1 MQPDPSSSPS
11 TIVSLLQQLR
21 DEGFTLLRQEV
32 ALAKAELSEKLSHKA
47 SQAARVAIGG
57 MIAYAGVIVLLLGA
71 GDLLAF
77 ALQRTGVSPEIAT
90 WLGRSLIGLVIAI
103 IGYAML
109 ARARH
114 ALAAESIVPE
124 QTLASLREDKA
135 WGQAKLHHSH
145 EAST

>member
-1 MQPDPSSSPS
+1 MSTDTHSQPSS
-11 TIVSLLQQLR
+11 IVSLIQQLR
-21 DEGFTLLRQEV
+21 DEGITLLRQEV

-47 SQAARVAIGG
+47 SQAARLAIGG

-77 ALQRTGVSPEIAT
+77 ALPRTGISPEIAT
-90 WLGRSLIGLVIAI
+90 WLGRSLVGLVIAI
-103 IGYAML
+103 IGYAMF

-114 ALAAESIVPE
+114 ALSAESIVPE